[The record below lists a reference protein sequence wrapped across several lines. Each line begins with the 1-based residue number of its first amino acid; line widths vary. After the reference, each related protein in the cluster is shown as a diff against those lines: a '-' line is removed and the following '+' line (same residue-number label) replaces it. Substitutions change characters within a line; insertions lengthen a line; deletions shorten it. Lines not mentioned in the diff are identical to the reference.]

1 MEHVEVEVKYSDY
14 RRIPLFIEAVADWY
28 VKNLDEEYK
37 DYIRANPDIGEYWDT
52 LCLHIRNE
60 FLYPQ
65 KYVIN
70 QEIKRMQKED
80 QDYSCLI
87 IDSFFAEDLFG
98 DADRYSEMVYNK
110 IILKLKG
117 M

>member
-1 MEHVEVEVKYSDY
+1 MEHIEVAVNYSDY

-28 VKNLDEEYK
+28 VENLDNEVKEYLLK
-37 DYIRANPDIGEYWDT
+37 NPDIGEHWFT

-60 FLYPQ
+60 FLYSQ

-70 QEIKRMQKED
+70 QEIKRMKEEK

-98 DADRYSEMVYNK
+98 DADRYSEIVYNK
-110 IILKLKG
+110 IILKLRG